1 MADLENHI
9 KRISD
14 KLQLLLKQYQQL
26 QKDNE
31 RLKSAVQ
38 KLVSGQAAATQRV
51 ELLQLQAGILKASAG
66 QMNDIDKK
74 AFEKKINQYLKEI
87 DKCITL
93 LSE

>member
-38 KLVSGQAAATQRV
+38 KLESGQAAATQQV